1 MILSSCEGQCV
12 LCVRSC
18 VRSMKRERER
28 ERDDQQP
35 CARMHDTRRTL
46 HDEFFYSAFAGSC
59 GAHGSTCT
67 R

>member
-1 MILSSCEGQCV
+1 MRV
-12 LCVRSC
+12 VRAC